1 MTSVASA
8 VSITYKTTV
17 TASGS
22 LNGASYS
29 NALITLTGLGD
40 TDNLVNLGGYK
51 YVPITTTVTV
61 AGLGS
66 DTLTDPTILF
76 HVTNFGVGFETA
88 PYLPDILDTNAS
100 ALYNYDL
107 VSSIGPVVGN
117 SLANEGTSFATFGGS
132 FVMNSV
138 GNSTFSASVNA
149 VPEPASMAALGL
161 GGLALLRRRRKA

>member
-1 MTSVASA
+1 MASA
-8 VSITYKTTV
+8 VSITYTTMA

-22 LNGASYS
+22 LNGTSYS

-51 YVPITTTVTV
+51 YVPITTTVSV

-76 HVTNFGVGFETA
+76 HVTNFGVGFESA
-88 PYLPDILDTNAS
+88 PFLPDILDTSAS

-107 VSSIGPVVGN
+107 VSSIGPTVGD
-117 SLANEGTSFATFGGS
+117 SLYNEEASFATVGGS
-132 FVMNSV
+132 FIMDNA
-138 GNSTFSASVNA
+138 GNSTFSASINA
-149 VPEPASMAALGL
+149 VPEPASMAALSL